1 MQLLEQMPLPS
12 ILQRTA
18 SYGFTWHCYDCH
30 KKCPMCFKS
39 FQNHDYHRQRQERKI
54 TRTRASLNITGWPR
68 GSYLLQLL
76 LELHGPQDDGT
87 PHRVLHALHVG
98 VHAVQGEHL
107 PEARVPVHRLLR
119 HVCVVPGVFRRLKD
133 KKGKKEKKKRNV
145 AKLTRETGEVYQN
158 LPVVRGGQR
167 RQPAALPNL
176 AWRSSLL
183 WQFTVLTATTPT
195 HPRLVPDW
203 RRAAGRK
210 DAFQSESRIFL
221 RFGPTAKDH
230 QEYIWTNYILKKSG
244 TKKCLNLFTST
255 ALLRSIISHWFQKK
269 CAYNNTVL
277 SIKTFTWIAIDT
289 VVNWTWLQRRMLLH
303 LTLFAQSTV

>member
-1 MQLLEQMPLPS
+1 MGP
-12 ILQRTA
+12 RTA
-18 SYGFTWHCYDCH
+18 YSTRFTLGFMLSRVSTFPRLESPFTACWD
-30 KKCPMCFKS
+30 MFALS
-39 FQNHDYHRQRQERKI
+39 
-54 TRTRASLNITGWPR
+54 RASSEDWKT
-68 GSYLLQLL
+68 
-76 LELHGPQDDGT
+76 
-87 PHRVLHALHVG
+87 
-98 VHAVQGEHL
+98 
-107 PEARVPVHRLLR
+107 
-119 HVCVVPGVFRRLKD
+119 
-133 KKGKKEKKKRNV
+133 KKKKKKRNV

-167 RQPAALPNL
+167 KQPAALPNL

-210 DAFQSESRIFL
+210 DAFSQKVL
-221 RFGPTAKDH
+221 RFGPTAKYH
-230 QEYIWTNYILKKSG
+230 QEYIWTNYILKKVER
-244 TKKCLNLFTST
+244 KKCLNLFTST

-277 SIKTFTWIAIDT
+277 RIKTFTWIAIDT